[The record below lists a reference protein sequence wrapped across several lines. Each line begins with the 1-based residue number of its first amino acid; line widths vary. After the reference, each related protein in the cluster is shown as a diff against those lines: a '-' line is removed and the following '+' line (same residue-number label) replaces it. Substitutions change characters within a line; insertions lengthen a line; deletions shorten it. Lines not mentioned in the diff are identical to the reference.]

1 MDKKKKY
8 LMDRWV
14 NEFFKNPALFPPY
27 NFYLLKEW
35 DGGLWLTEAKIR
47 QGMQHDADRKTG
59 AEIQL

>member
-1 MDKKKKY
+1 
-8 LMDRWV
+8 MDRWV
-14 NEFFKNPALFPPY
+14 NEFFKNPALLPPY